1 MVTNCLVTSGIL
13 VPRLQ
18 FTLRG
23 FMART
28 TTDEALPFKFL
39 LIIAHILT
47 LWALLRWLWLW
58 ALVILRSVPL

>member
-1 MVTNCLVTSGIL
+1 MIAKGLVTSGVL

-23 FMART
+23 FMARA

-39 LIIAHILT
+39 LILALKLALWSWLGLLWVLPLAIL
-47 LWALLRWLWLW
+47 LA
-58 ALVILRSVPL
+58 VPL

>member
-1 MVTNCLVTSGIL
+1 MVANCLVTSGVL

-39 LIIAHILT
+39 FVIAHILA
-47 LWALLRWLWLW
+47 LWALLRRLWLW

>member
-1 MVTNCLVTSGIL
+1 MVSNSLVTSGIL

-28 TTDEALPFKFL
+28 TTDEALSFKLL
-39 LIIAHILT
+39 LILALILA
-47 LWALLRWLWLW
+47 LWSWLGMLWLLLL
-58 ALVILRSVPL
+58 AILLAASL